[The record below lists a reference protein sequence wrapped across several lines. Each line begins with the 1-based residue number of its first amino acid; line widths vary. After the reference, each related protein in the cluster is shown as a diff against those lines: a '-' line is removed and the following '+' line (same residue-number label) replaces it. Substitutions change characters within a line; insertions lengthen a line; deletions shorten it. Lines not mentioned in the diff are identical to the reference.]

1 MHQIWTNPSLQRSI
15 VQLSGY
21 NAELI
26 NCLKL
31 SRLDSLVNADHS
43 IFLVPNM
50 EYIFTYIDPDT
61 GMPKSIKALTEAFYE
76 DCIKVKYLDESKNE
90 VCHKCPNR
98 KATTIG
104 PVKKCSCIL
113 NPITISKYNGPQ
125 VFFIPIANLI
135 NVTHVTT
142 DKYNGEVRVM
152 LLGISAE
159 VVKAIIIRM
168 AIFDD
173 KVEDAVRNVTL
184 EVGKTY
190 DFTYV
195 SGNNIRSTR
204 AKVVNIEEVEGC
216 ICSRPGNDY
225 VREHIGAHNS
235 VYVNFNDA
243 TKEEFM
249 HARPAKKVKIVVD
262 VSNDESGIYETIMLD
277 CIRDCTL
284 SDGSTSDSTTDNEDP
299 ICRCCP
305 HAYNG
310 CNPCNC
316 GHHDGQT
323 ASTAYIENDELVI
336 R

>member
-1 MHQIWTNPSLQRSI
+1 MGNTKYIL
-15 VQLSGY
+15 
-21 NAELI
+21 
-26 NCLKL
+26 CM
-31 SRLDSLVNADHS
+31 
-43 IFLVPNM
+43 PNI
-50 EYIFTYIDPDT
+50 EYVFTYIDPDT
-61 GMPKSIKALTEAFYE
+61 GDKVTIKALAKGFFK
-76 DCIKVKYLDESKNE
+76 DCIKVQYVNDTKDSVCCNCQSKKTNNGI
-90 VCHKCPNR
+90 PN
-98 KATTIG
+98 
-104 PVKKCSCIL
+104 CSCIL
-113 NPITISKYNGPQ
+113 NPSNISKYDCSK
-125 VFFIPIANLI
+125 VLFIPIANLLNI
-135 NVTHVTT
+135 DYITNER
-142 DKYNGEVRVM
+142 YNGEVRVM

-173 KVEDAVRNVTL
+173 KVEDAVKNVTL
-184 EVGKTY
+184 EAGKTY
-190 DFTYV
+190 NFTYI

-216 ICSRPGNDY
+216 ICSRPGTDY
-225 VREHIGAHNS
+225 VREHVGAHSS

-249 HARPAKKVKIVVD
+249 HARPAKKVKIIVD

-284 SDGSTSDSTTDNEDP
+284 SDGSTSDSTTENEDP